1 MSEMKLSEL
10 KALIRLYNKKMSV
23 DTIRKMDRATAI
35 NLIERKMKYRINHV
49 LKQLEPTQPMARK
62 PILKLRNVPKPT
74 KRPPKTA
81 EQKNLAKKVKFLRD
95 NDKNIPLDQ
104 LQDVASKNA
113 FQMDLSDWD

>member
-10 KALIRLYNKKMSV
+10 KALVRLYNKKMSV
-23 DTIRKMDRATAI
+23 ETIRKMDRPTV
-35 NLIERKMKYRINHV
+35 NELIEKKLKYRINHV

-62 PILKLRNVPKPT
+62 PILKLRNVTKPT

-81 EQKNLAKKVKFLRD
+81 QQKILAKKVKFLRD

-113 FQMDLSDWD
+113 FQTDLSDWD